1 MRCDDCIA
9 LMVDAAEGRIDDA
22 ARGAIGTHLKGC
34 PACAAAAGEFEA
46 AAPVAA
52 AMKADAAAPASPAA
66 FDARVRDA
74 VAREARE
81 RARGLSWWLPRLAST
96 AVLLAVA
103 AIAVTAGV
111 RELSTDNTAASDE
124 AVLSLFSTGSLYD
137 PQTRE
142 EAAAV
147 EEEMFSQVFS
157 RKELGALDSA
167 LNGDLEEQIEE
178 MDDMSLKAFE
188 EQIDNALK
196 KNSSG

>member
-1 MRCDDCIA
+1 MTCDDCIA
-9 LMVDAAEGRIDDA
+9 RMVDAAEGRIDDA
-22 ARGAIGTHLKGC
+22 ARVALGAHLQAC
-34 PACAAAAGEFEA
+34 PACAEAMKEFAA
-46 AAPVAA
+46 AAPVVA
-52 AMKADAAAPASPAA
+52 AMKAEAPASPAI

-74 VAREARE
+74 VAREARG
-81 RARGLSWWLPRLAST
+81 RARGLSWWLPRLATT
-96 AVLLAVA
+96 AVMLALV

-111 RELSTDNTAASDE
+111 KELTRDDGAASDE
-124 AVLSLFSTGSLYD
+124 AVLSLFPTGSLYD

-157 RKELGALDSA
+157 RKELGAIDRA
-167 LNGDLEEQIEE
+167 LNGDLEDQIEE

-188 EQIDNALK
+188 EQIDNELK